1 MTTDYLI
8 EEPITCNNKQ
18 YTLRA
23 LKLNSKRIVWIDTSS
38 DIKKASFRIRCLY
51 IAYALNKYFGYE
63 NYLANNIDDARKL
76 IKEGCHLIF
85 IKSWWKYIDLAYEAK
100 DIGCTIYLD
109 ICDNILDKSYKDN
122 IYNSAHHQLIHF
134 LENFDKIIV
143 PTASIAS
150 KITKGINYDFTANQG
165 KIVICPDVA
174 ESRSE
179 LINAISYLNSKV
191 INNSNNELLEII
203 ESLSAIKKTRES
215 QDILWFGNS
224 YSPTSN
230 MGIAS
235 LIPHLK
241 TLKKVC
247 TENNSRLVLCTN
259 SNANTSILDTYSIN
273 YTKKDWT
280 ITSIYE
286 EIANASVVLLTTGND
301 ARCDTKSNNRILFS
315 LVNECPVISLQM
327 PNSSELNDVVIRS
340 LKEGINRYICDQ
352 NAAQNKLIDLDNASN
367 VLERFSPQ
375 SISSIYDL
383 VLQNS
388 HLQSNIISMSN
399 PLGKLQDKPAPIP
412 PECDMPENIPA
423 RNMPSNINTEDL
435 DLLLVCGKEG
445 KNWILDGIA
454 KEIGSRSKLKWAIY
468 YNEKNPQFLPKARN
482 IMFMHQALML
492 KFFRKNLL
500 PNNSKLF
507 CWYTHP
513 RDETDKVISE
523 QLKCFN
529 LCYFTVFACSMH
541 RDLWISRGLS
551 ISRSMVLL
559 GGYDPRL
566 FSPSKRRM
574 ENCIGICSAFHER
587 KNPRLI
593 HQIVKE
599 MRDTRFLLIGKGWE
613 KYSLYE
619 ALINL
624 GNIEYVS
631 PSYKEYPYYYAKMN
645 VFLSTSLIEGGPIPL
660 IEAMACNRFPVV
672 SDTGF
677 ARDLITNGEN
687 GFLFPINSDAHSV
700 CSLLRN
706 AMHNTHLD
714 ISGTVD
720 QYTWNHFS
728 DALCKHMN

>member
-1 MTTDYLI
+1 M
-8 EEPITCNNKQ
+8 
-18 YTLRA
+18 
-23 LKLNSKRIVWIDTSS
+23 NSKRVVWIDTSS

-51 IAYALNKYFGYE
+51 IAYALNKYFDYD
-63 NYLANNIDDARKL
+63 NYFANNIDDARKL
-76 IKEGCHLIF
+76 IKKGCHLIF

-100 DIGCTIYLD
+100 EIGCTVYLD

-122 IYNSAHHQLIHF
+122 IYNSAHHQLTHF

-150 KITKGINYDFTANQG
+150 KITNGLNYDFTVNQA

-179 LINAISYLNSKV
+179 LIKAIEYLNRRLFDG
-191 INNSNNELLEII
+191 SNNELLQTIV
-203 ESLSAIKKTRES
+203 SLDNIKKSRQS
-215 QDILWFGNS
+215 HDILWFGNS

-235 LIPHLK
+235 LTPHLK
-241 TLKKVC
+241 TLKRVC
-247 TENNSRLVLCTN
+247 TDHNCKLVLCTN
-259 SNANTSILDTYSIN
+259 SNADTSILDVYGIN
-273 YTKKDWT
+273 YIKKDWT
-280 ITSIYE
+280 IASIFD
-286 EIANASVVLLTTGND
+286 EISNASVVLLTTGND
-301 ARCDTKSNNRILFS
+301 ARCDTKSNNRILLS
-315 LVNECPVISLQM
+315 LANDCPVISLQM

-340 LKEGINRYICDQ
+340 FKEGINRYITSE
-352 NAAQNKLIDLDNASN
+352 NSVQNKLVDLDKASN
-367 VLERFSPQ
+367 ILQRFTPRT
-375 SISSIYDL
+375 ISSIYDL
-383 VLQNS
+383 VFQNNN
-388 HLQSNIISMSN
+388 LKTNIISSSH
-399 PLGKLQDKPAPIP
+399 PPSKLKDNHCSIH
-412 PECDMPENIPA
+412 PEFDMPENIPA
-423 RNMPSNINTEDL
+423 RNMPLNINTEDL

-454 KEIGSRSKLKWAIY
+454 KEIGSRSNLKWAVY

-492 KFFRKNLL
+492 KFYRKNLL

-513 RDETDKVISE
+513 RDETEKIISE

-541 RDLWISRGLS
+541 RDLWLSRGLS
-551 ISRSMVLL
+551 NSRSMVLL

-566 FSPSKRRM
+566 FFPSKRRM
-574 ENCIGICSAFHER
+574 EKCIGICSAFHER

-593 HQIVKE
+593 HQIVE
-599 MRDTRFLLIGKGWE
+599 SMRDTRFLLIGKGWE

-624 GNIEYVS
+624 GNIEYIS

-645 VFLSTSLIEGGPIPL
+645 VFLSTSIIEGGPIPL

-687 GFLFPINSDAHSV
+687 GFLFPIHADAYSV
-700 CSLLRN
+700 CTLLRK
-706 AMHNTHLD
+706 ALQNTQLD
-714 ISGTVD
+714 ISGTVE

-728 DALCKHMN
+728 EQLCKHMN